1 MVTYDHSVKVNGK
14 WYGAGEVVEA
24 TPSASVT
31 AEDKKQVSTVTE
43 TKDDKK
49 RSSNKKES
57 E

>member
-14 WYGAGEVVEA
+14 WYGAGEVVDA

-31 AEDKKQVSTVTE
+31 PVAE
-43 TKDDKK
+43 TKDEKADKAK
-49 RSSNKKES
+49 RSNNKKES